1 MRINASDPLLKVCE
15 ELGYDIR
22 PENGQT
28 EENCRTKVISFPCS
42 APPGKTKNDVSA
54 IEQLET
60 YKAFQ
65 KEYSDHNTSITVH
78 LRNNEWEEVEEWLW
92 DNWDDVVAVSFVSL
106 DDSFYAQMPYEEI
119 TEEEYDRRV
128 REMVPFI
135 PSLIAKY
142 EKDEQLLDPGDESC
156 ENGVCPIR

>member
-15 ELGYDIR
+15 ELGYDIK

-54 IEQLET
+54 IEQLEN

-65 KEYSDHNTSITVH
+65 REYCDHNTSITVH
-78 LRNNEWEEVEEWLW
+78 VRNNEWEEVEEWLW
-92 DNWDDVVAVSFVSL
+92 NNWDDVVAVSFVSL
-106 DDSFYAQMPYEEI
+106 DDSFYAQMPFEEI
-119 TEEEYDRRV
+119 SKEEYERRV
-128 REMVPFI
+128 EEMVNFI

-142 EKDEQLLDPGDESC
+142 EKDEQILDPGDESC
-156 ENGVCPIR
+156 DSGVCPVR